1 MQMKLQIITLTGSLL
16 ISALSTSSHAAT
28 TALPGFVEGA
38 KVINVA
44 NVQGQ
49 TDSING
55 VVYKQVITTRSA
67 RALHMD
73 LLIPRNDNK
82 KPAIIYFPGGGFT
95 SADYNK
101 FIDMRMAL
109 AKAGFVVAAV
119 EYRVIPDTFPAP
131 VVDAKAA
138 VRYLR
143 ANADQYGIDVNR
155 IGVLGDSAGGWLAQM
170 LGTTNGD
177 PTFDKGDFLDQSSDV
192 QAVAT
197 LYGFANLLTIG
208 EGFPEKVQKVHESAS
223 STEALLVNGS
233 AFRDFA
239 GAGIQ
244 SDKQKALA
252 ASPINYIHGAKPPFL
267 IMHGSKDSLVS
278 PLQSAQLYKALKKEN
293 SPVEY
298 LLVEGAEHG
307 DIHWYQPTVINHV
320 VNWFKVNL
328 GGTMQKENVFTSD
341 AKDNL

>member
-1 MQMKLQIITLTGSLL
+1 MKLNTLTLTSGLL
-16 ISALSTSSHAAT
+16 IGALSTGSHAANT
-28 TALPGFVEGA
+28 HLPGFVEGA
-38 KVINVA
+38 KVINVD

-55 VVYKQVITTRSA
+55 VIYKQVITTRSA

-73 LLIPRNDNK
+73 LLIPRNADK
-82 KPAIIYFPGGGFT
+82 KPAILYFPGGGFT

-119 EYRVIPDTFPAP
+119 EYRVIPDVFPAP
-131 VVDAKAA
+131 VTDAKAA

-143 ANADQYGIDVNR
+143 ANAEQYGIDVNK

-177 PTFDKGDFLDQSSDV
+177 TVFDKGDYPEQSSDV

-197 LYGFANLLTIG
+197 LYGISNLLTIG
-208 EGFPEKVQKVHESAS
+208 EGFPENVQKVHESVS
-223 STEALLVNGS
+223 STEALLINGS

-239 GAGIQ
+239 GAAIH
-244 SDKQKALA
+244 SDKQKALV
-252 ASPINYIHGAKPPFL
+252 ASPVNYIHGTKPPFL
-267 IMHGSKDSLVS
+267 IMHGSKDALVS
-278 PLQSAQLYKALKKEN
+278 PLQSAQLYQALKKEN

-298 LLVEGAEHG
+298 LLLEGAEHG
-307 DIHWYQPTVINHV
+307 DIQWYQPAVINHV
-320 VNWFKVNL
+320 VDWFKTNL
-328 GGTMQKENVFTSD
+328 GTTIQKNTVLTSD
-341 AKDNL
+341 ARDNL